1 MPESKELDIQLDGKG
16 NSDLAYLARQ
26 KGLTPEQLAAQI
38 INEALNRMTR
48 TEPGRSN
55 VRSFRKGY

>member
-1 MPESKELDIQLDGKG
+1 MPESKELEIQLDGKG
-16 NSDLAYLARQ
+16 NSDLAYLASQ

-55 VRSFRKGY
+55 VRSFRKG

>member
-1 MPESKELDIQLDGKG
+1 MPESKELEIQLDGKG
-16 NSDLAYLARQ
+16 NSDLVILARQ
-26 KGLTPEQLAAQI
+26 RGLTPEQLAAQI

-55 VRSFRKGY
+55 VRSFRKG

>member
-1 MPESKELDIQLDGKG
+1 MPESKELEIQLDGRG

-26 KGLTPEQLAAQI
+26 RGVTPEQLAAQI

-55 VRSFRKGY
+55 VRSFRKG

>member
-1 MPESKELDIQLDGKG
+1 MPESKELEIQLDGKG

-26 KGLTPEQLAAQI
+26 NGLTPEQLAAQI

-55 VRSFRKGY
+55 VRSFRKG